1 LEFRLSV
8 RIDWGHHLAQYA
20 KLLDI
25 DPIPVKEYCENNG
38 LPFASAKRHISAK
51 KARLHLTEPEKN
63 KAPSKKTAK
72 KPNKNGSTTILKRA
86 AKKPSNKVISH
97 GAPVGNKNSR
107 TTGRSDRLRDI
118 PATTIKEA
126 VINMEEDDIN
136 SSRPLERTLTV
147 LYAQFE
153 NLLRNQHNMQGAI
166 DHLYDAGEM
175 PTIDK
180 WNEGETH
187 ILKKYR
193 CDGATGSSLAAMAD
207 TISQVQKRQVEIL
220 LKRRELSA
228 YTRIEELQIINGAY
242 EDRMANGLTATE
254 TVRIIENFGLT
265 PPLSLA
271 KEMEREI
278 TFLEP
283 PAPPEVESISDADL
297 EAEVVNYTE
306 SLGSQL
312 ENLYLEGSPFSG
324 GIDLGH
330 ENSDELLE
338 ESDFE

>member
-1 LEFRLSV
+1 MVWSFGLSV
-8 RIDWGHHLAQYA
+8 RIDWGYHLAQYA
-20 KLLDI
+20 KILDL

-38 LPFASAKRHISAK
+38 LPFASAKRHISTK
-51 KARLHLTEPEKN
+51 KARLYLSDPEKN
-63 KAPSKKTAK
+63 RAPPKKPAK
-72 KPNKNGSTTILKRA
+72 KPKKKEATKK
-86 AKKPSNKVISH
+86 AKKASVY

-107 TTGRSDRLRDI
+107 KTGRFDRLEDI
-118 PATTIKEA
+118 PATAIKEA
-126 VINMEEDDIN
+126 VINMEQDDIN

-153 NLLRNQHNMQGAI
+153 NILRNQSNMKGAI
-166 DHLYDAGEM
+166 NHLYDAEEM
-175 PTIDK
+175 PTIAE
-180 WNEGETH
+180 WNEGDTH
-187 ILKKYR
+187 ILKTYR
-193 CDGATGSSLAAMAD
+193 CDAATSSSLAAMAE
-207 TISQVQKRQVEIL
+207 TISQVQKRQAEIL

-242 EDRMANGLTATE
+242 EERMANGLTATE

-271 KEMEREI
+271 KEMEKEI

-283 PAPPEVESISDADL
+283 PAPPEVESISEAQL
-297 EAEVVNYTE
+297 ESEVVSYKE
-306 SLGSQL
+306 SLGSEL
-312 ENLYLEGSPFSG
+312 ESLYLQGNPFSG